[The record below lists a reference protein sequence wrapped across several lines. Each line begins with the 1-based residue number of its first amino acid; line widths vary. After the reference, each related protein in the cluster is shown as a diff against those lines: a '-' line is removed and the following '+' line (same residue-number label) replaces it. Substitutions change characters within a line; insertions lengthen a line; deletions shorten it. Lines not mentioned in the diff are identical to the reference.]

1 MIPQSLLNPVD
12 QVEPLQYVDHYHEV
26 QEDDEDEEN
35 DDGDEE
41 KYDGNHKNDF
51 DNDFD
56 RGPYN

>member
-1 MIPQSLLNPVD
+1 M
-12 QVEPLQYVDHYHEV
+12 EPLQYVDHYHEV